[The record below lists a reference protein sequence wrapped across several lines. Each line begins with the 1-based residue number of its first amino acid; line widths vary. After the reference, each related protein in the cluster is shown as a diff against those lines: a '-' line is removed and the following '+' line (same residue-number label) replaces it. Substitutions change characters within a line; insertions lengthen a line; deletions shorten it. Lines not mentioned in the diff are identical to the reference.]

1 MSDRLP
7 YYEINTKAV
16 NMLMGTKKHLGS
28 IDSKLQ
34 ALIELRVSQ
43 INGCV
48 YCVDLHSRE
57 ARAHGETRQR
67 LDCLPAWSECDF
79 FTDGE
84 KSALAWAEAVT
95 LLPETGA
102 PDELYDDL
110 KEFYSD
116 QQIVDLTIII
126 SLMNLDAMIT
136 WFGLPIF
143 ITTQGL

>member
-48 YCVDLHSRE
+48 YCVDLHTRE
-57 ARAHGETRQR
+57 ARAHGETRPR
-67 LDCLPAWSECDF
+67 LDCLPACSECDF

-126 SLMNLDAMIT
+126 SLMNSLNRLAAGFRDKPDST
-136 WFGLPIF
+136 G
-143 ITTQGL
+143 